1 MTTLLSYLTE
11 PLQHAFMRNAFAAI
25 LLVGFICGAVGVF
38 VILRGLAFM
47 GDAMAHAVF
56 PGVVISYV
64 LGGSYLIG
72 AIVSATVVSL
82 AIGAVTQS
90 GLLRNDTAI
99 GVFFVGAFALGVAI
113 ISTQQS
119 YARDVTSLLFGS
131 ILGVSREDLSSPHS
145 SAVACCSLSGSPAG
159 RSSLARLTA
168 RLPSRKGSTSG
179 AWDQI
184 FLLLLSLTI
193 VISLQTV
200 GNVLVLA
207 MLVTPAATARLLTVR
222 LGPMIAV
229 SAVIGAASGVSGL
242 YVSYFRGVSSGASII
257 LAATAIFLV
266 VFLFAPRTGI
276 ITTRVAR
283 RLHFGHPERDQFI
296 EFLQERDL
304 EEEAGRL
311 TRLTQPRPATPRV
324 SYHGGS
330 LAIR

>member
-1 MTTLLSYLTE
+1 
-11 PLQHAFMRNAFAAI
+11 MRNAFAAI
-25 LLVGFICGAVGVF
+25 VLVGVICGAMGVF

-47 GDAMAHAVF
+47 GDAIAHAVF

-64 LGGSYLIG
+64 LGGSYLVG
-72 AIVSATVVSL
+72 AIVSATIVSL

-119 YARDVTSLLFGS
+119 YARDVTNLLFGS
-131 ILGVSREDLSSPHS
+131 ILGVSRQDLFLT
-145 SAVACCSLSGSPAG
+145 ALVGCGVLLALW
-159 RSSLARLTA
+159 LARREIVIGSFDRTFA
-168 RLPSRKGSTSG
+168 RSQGLNLWG
-179 AWDQI
+179 WDQL

-207 MLVTPAATARLLTVR
+207 MLVTPAASARLLTER

-229 SAVIGAASGVSGL
+229 SAIIGAVSGVCGL
-242 YVSYFRGVSSGASII
+242 YVSYFRGISSGASII
-257 LAATAIFLV
+257 LTATVIFLV
-266 VFLFAPRTGI
+266 VFLFAPRTGF

-283 RLHFGHPERDQFI
+283 RLNFGHPERYQFI
-296 EFLQERDL
+296 ELDLEL
-304 EEEAGRL
+304 EEEA
-311 TRLTQPRPATPRV
+311 A
-324 SYHGGS
+324 GS
-330 LAIR
+330 RA